1 MRWAAKPAMRAVA
14 NRGMSAGRPP
24 TNESAPSPRSTLG
37 RRVEWDVAGVTRHGV
52 AEDIDETGALV
63 VRDGTA
69 RARVISGEVRW
80 LP

>member
-1 MRWAAKPAMRAVA
+1 
-14 NRGMSAGRPP
+14 MS
-24 TNESAPSPRSTLG
+24 TFG

-52 AEDIDETGALV
+52 AEDIDETGALL
-63 VRDGTA
+63 VRDGAA